1 MAANESISDN
11 LASTGVTGLDL
22 VIRGGLPV
30 NRTYLVEGDPGSG
43 KTTLGLQFL
52 LDGAARGEKA
62 LYVTLSETRAELEG
76 VARSHGWDLANI
88 SIQELASSD
97 GGIGPDDQYTFFHPS
112 EVELAET
119 TKAMLDEVSRIHPTR
134 LVIDSLS
141 EMRLLAREPL
151 RYRRQILALKQ
162 FFATG
167 SCTVML
173 LDDRTSGKRDLQ
185 LHSLAHGVIVL
196 QQMAPEYGGERR
208 RLRVSK
214 LRGVAFDG
222 GYHDFVIERGGLRV
236 FPRLVAAES
245 RTRDKHGSASTGVA
259 AIDRLFGGG
268 LERGSST
275 LIVGPA
281 GSGKSALATQI
292 VAAAAARG
300 ERVAFYMFDEGP
312 ETFVRRA
319 QGLNADVERYFADG
333 RIVLTQVDPA
343 ELSPGEFAH
352 GLRRSIE
359 SDKTQLVVIDS
370 LNGYLNATPS
380 EKYLTLHLHEI
391 LTYLGQCGATT
402 LLLMTQH
409 GIVGQDMSMPIDA
422 SYLADSVVSLRYF
435 EAHGEVRQSISVIK
449 KRTGRHERTIREL
462 RLDNGVTVGNVV
474 RDFEGVL
481 SGFPRFVGDV
491 AALSAARHESAAGD

>member
-11 LASTGVTGLDL
+11 RASTGVTGLDL

-52 LDGAARGEKA
+52 LDGAARGEKV

-88 SIQELASSD
+88 AIQELASSD
-97 GGIGPDDQYTFFHPS
+97 GGISPDDQYTFFHPS

-214 LRGVAFDG
+214 LRGVAFAG

-245 RTRDKHGSASTGVA
+245 RSSDKHGSASTGVA

-275 LIVGPA
+275 LIIGPA

-319 QGLNADVERYFADG
+319 QGLNADVETYVADG
-333 RIVLTQVDPA
+333 RLVLRQVDPA
-343 ELSPGEFAH
+343 ELSPGEFAD
-352 GLRRSIE
+352 RIRAAVA
-359 SDKTQLVVIDS
+359 SDGASAVVIDS
-370 LNGYLNATPS
+370 LNGYMSAMPEERFLMVQ
-380 EKYLTLHLHEI
+380 LHE
-391 LTYLGQCGATT
+391 LFMFMRQRGT
-402 LLLMTQH
+402 LAIAIVAQH
-409 GIVGQDMSMPIDA
+409 GLIGHMQSPVDL
-422 SYLADSVVSLRYF
+422 SYLADNVVLTRFY
-435 EAHGEVRQSISVIK
+435 EAGAEVRRAISMIK
-449 KRTGRHERTIREL
+449 KRSGPHQRTIHDLLMTPEGITIGEPL
-462 RLDNGVTVGNVV
+462 VHLQ
-474 RDFEGVL
+474 GVL
-481 SGFPRFVGDV
+481 TGVPVDRP
-491 AALSAARHESAAGD
+491 AAAE